1 MWQQYLVFTSEVLFA
16 RHCLA
21 ALNLICLHMLAQ
33 EQLEDVMQELEDLRV
48 KYDALKADSSTLLL
62 ERKSEPPSSP
72 ADRAA
77 ADANGDA
84 GAGKALGASDVHLS
98 LPQGIAE
105 LQVSLALDVSLVL
118 GPVLSAGEGLT
129 YIMTA

>member
-1 MWQQYLVFTSEVLFA
+1 
-16 RHCLA
+16 
-21 ALNLICLHMLAQ
+21 MLAQ

-62 ERKSEPPSSP
+62 ERKSESAGSP

-84 GAGKALGASDVHLS
+84 GTRRALGAADAHLS

-105 LQVSLALDVSLVL
+105 LQVSLALTVSLVL

-129 YIMTA
+129 YIMAA